1 MQIKTTMTCHLTP
14 VRMAVIKKTRNMKY
28 SPRWKEKGT
37 LVYCCW
43 EYKLVQL
50 LRRTV
55 WKFSLQRPRAAAE
68 LKADSFQGLD
78 SYFRKKGMPSVA
90 WAQDLASYPLS
101 LSSCLNLQ
109 IA

>member
-1 MQIKTTMTCHLTP
+1 M
-14 VRMAVIKKTRNMKY
+14 
-28 SPRWKEKGT
+28 
-37 LVYCCW
+37 
-43 EYKLVQL
+43 
-50 LRRTV
+50 
-55 WKFSLQRPRAAAE
+55 E

-78 SYFRKKGMPSVA
+78 SYSRKNGMPSAA